1 MIGSATLVV
10 RPGGPAMTPY
20 SIDLRRR
27 VLKDCDAGIGT
38 KAVAQKYSVSESWVR
53 KLKQQRR
60 ETGSIE
66 PLTATPGPKPTLAP
80 HAERL
85 RELVRA
91 SPDLSAEEYRDRLGV
106 DVAAVTVW
114 RAIRRLGLSFKKSP
128 SGRPSRTGPTSLPS
142 GRPGGRR

>member
-1 MIGSATLVV
+1 MV
-10 RPGGPAMTPY
+10 PY

-27 VLKDCDAGIGT
+27 VLKDCDAGMGT
-38 KAVAQKYSVSESWVR
+38 QAVAEKYSVSQSWVR

-66 PLTATPGPKPTLAP
+66 PRTATPGPKPTLDP

-91 SPDLSAEEYRDRLGV
+91 DPDLSAGEYRDRLGV
-106 DVAAVTVW
+106 DAAAVTVW
-114 RAIRRLGLSFKKSP
+114 RMLRRLGLTHKKSR
-128 SGRPSRTGPTSLPS
+128 SGRPNGTGQT
-142 GRPGGRR
+142 